1 MKKRNIQGRWT
12 INVWLEIVGDYI
24 IGPEFIQGNVNA
36 DYYANF
42 LIHRLDEHLEDVP
55 LANRLEIIFQ
65 QDGHPAHTSILTRII
80 LNQKFPGR

>member
-1 MKKRNIQGRWT
+1 
-12 INVWLEIVGDYI
+12 IVGDYI

-42 LIHRLDEHLEDVP
+42 LLHEFDEYLKDVL

-65 QDGHPAHTSILTRII
+65 DRHPAHTSILTKII
-80 LNQKFPGR
+80 L